1 MVLGIKDKRREEC
14 LRNHEREK
22 ELLRNQ
28 LDLLAESSKKCSY
41 SELASLSEQMV
52 KIYAILNNPCF

>member
-1 MVLGIKDKRREEC
+1 MDIKNKRGEEL

-28 LDLLAESSKKCSY
+28 LELLAESSKKCSY
-41 SELASLSEQMV
+41 SELAALSEQMV

>member
-1 MVLGIKDKRREEC
+1 MGIKNKRREESIH
-14 LRNHEREK
+14 NHEREK

-28 LDLLAESSKKCSY
+28 LDLLAESSKNCSY
-41 SELASLSEQMV
+41 SELAALSEQMV